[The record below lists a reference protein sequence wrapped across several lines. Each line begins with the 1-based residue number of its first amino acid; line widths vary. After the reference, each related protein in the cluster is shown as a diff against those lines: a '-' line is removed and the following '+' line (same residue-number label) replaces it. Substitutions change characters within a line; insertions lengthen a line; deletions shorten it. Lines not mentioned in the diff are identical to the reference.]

1 MMESKSRIVVADDER
16 NIRKHLAIVLEAAGY
31 SVDYAAESRFDL
43 RLTLDFF
50 SLAPKC
56 RTIDAENGRGVFQGR
71 RTADH
76 ANDMFPLDFLQ
87 REISTYLGRFG

>member
-16 NIRKHLAIVLEAAGY
+16 NIRKHLAIVLKAAGY

-43 RLTLDFF
+43 CSTLVFF

-56 RTIDAENGRGVFQGR
+56 RTIDAKNGRRVLQGR
-71 RTADH
+71 RSADH
-76 ANDMFPLDFLQ
+76 VNDMLPLNFLQ
-87 REISTYLGRFG
+87 